1 MKPIFDVEV
10 ILDEIQ
16 HIQGV
21 TGEVTMI
28 LFHGNCKSDIFQG
41 KIIPGGVDTQIK
53 KNGESKKISARYI
66 LKGRDYTGK
75 ECQVFI
81 ENNGVVDT
89 EEQLQTKPVI
99 YTDSEALKWL
109 EKEKLIG
116 YVCGESESHIRISIF
131 RRNQDGC

>member
-1 MKPIFDVEV
+1 MEN
-10 ILDEIQ
+10 L
-16 HIQGV
+16 
-21 TGEVTMI
+21 
-28 LFHGNCKSDIFQG
+28 
-41 KIIPGGVDTQIK
+41 K
-53 KNGESKKISARYI
+53 KYRHDI

-89 EEQLQTKPVI
+89 EEQLQTKPII

-109 EKEKLIG
+109 EKENLIG

-131 RRNQDGC
+131 RRN

>member
-1 MKPIFDVEV
+1 M
-10 ILDEIQ
+10 
-16 HIQGV
+16 
-21 TGEVTMI
+21 
-28 LFHGNCKSDIFQG
+28 
-41 KIIPGGVDTQIK
+41 
-53 KNGESKKISARYI
+53 R
-66 LKGRDYTGK
+66 
-75 ECQVFI
+75 
-81 ENNGVVDT
+81 NNGVVDT

>member
-1 MKPIFDVEV
+1 
-10 ILDEIQ
+10 
-16 HIQGV
+16 
-21 TGEVTMI
+21 MI

-41 KIIPGGVDTQIK
+41 EIIPGGVDTQIK
-53 KNGESKKISARYI
+53 KDGESKKISARYI